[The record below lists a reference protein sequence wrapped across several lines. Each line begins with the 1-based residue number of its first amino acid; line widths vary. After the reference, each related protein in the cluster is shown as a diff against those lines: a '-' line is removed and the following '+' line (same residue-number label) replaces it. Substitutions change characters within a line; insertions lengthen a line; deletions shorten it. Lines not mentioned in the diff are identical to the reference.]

1 MSHVFVSYSKKN
13 KDYVLQLVDKLL
25 DEGFDVWI
33 DNRRLRSSEDWWRSI
48 VEALRDADAFV
59 VVLTPDSDAS
69 EWVQLEITLAMKYKK
84 PRFPILLAGTMDTPN
99 WDIFARTQYVDA
111 TNGQLPQPEFYEL
124 IGQHAKRKSFR
135 GTTLGDTGKLD
146 RKVGPFLEDDPILIE
161 AISSPP
167 LTIDEGE
174 DLDLTQLATKPSRN
188 VAASAVITSTPKPRI
203 SLRSWQIL
211 MGIGALFIVIFGIA
225 AFMTASKSPPIV
237 ATSTVTPTVVAST
250 ATLAVTS
257 EPSLASPSAAP
268 NLGATAV
275 NIGSLNNWLVENG
288 YEALKENPL
297 LSELAQRQRSYLMS
311 LSVPDFNALDSWY
324 RDRDGR
330 NASEMAT
337 AIGYNGDVQM
347 IVEVASSVVMLDDIL
362 DKIETSS
369 DTDVYSRFHEI
380 GVDFQSSLT
389 ADSTKVFFVLILG
402 TGAPS

>member
-13 KDYVLQLVDKLL
+13 KDYVLKLVDKLL

-111 TNGQLPQPEFYEL
+111 TNEQLPQPEFYEL
-124 IGQHAKRKSFR
+124 IGKHAQRKAFR
-135 GTTLGDTGKLD
+135 GTTLGDTGKFD
-146 RKVGPFLEDDPILIE
+146 RKVGPFLDDDPILIE
-161 AISSPP
+161 AINSPP

-174 DLDLTQLATKPSRN
+174 DLDLTQLATKPALKHAALDSKRGIALQSRRTLLWIGGLL
-188 VAASAVITSTPKPRI
+188 VVI
-203 SLRSWQIL
+203 L
-211 MGIGALFIVIFGIA
+211 GIA
-225 AFMTASKSPPIV
+225 AFVTLSKPLPIV
-237 ATSTVTPTVVAST
+237 ANVSTVTPTSTIANT
-250 ATLAVTS
+250 ATLTVTPTLS
-257 EPSLASPSAAP
+257 TVTPAP
-268 NLGATAV
+268 NLGATPV
-275 NIGSLNNWLVENG
+275 NIASLNHWLVENG
-288 YEALKENPL
+288 HTALKESPI

-311 LSVPDFNALDSWY
+311 LSVTEFNALDSLY

-330 NASEMAT
+330 TAQEMAE
-337 AIGYNGDVQM
+337 AMGYKGDVQM

-362 DKIETSS
+362 DKIETSG
-369 DTDVYSRFHEI
+369 DGDVYSRFHEI
-380 GVDFQSSLT
+380 GVDIQSSLT
-389 ADSTKVFFVLILG
+389 TDPVKVFFVLILG